1 MSVGRVRRILSIV
14 VFVGTCCVLS
24 ARAAQGADDGVP
36 HRGGRMIFYGGGP
49 MPDRIVELV
58 DGRSAADFLS
68 NSLPGSVVV
77 RNYDE
82 RNDRT
87 KLAAALA
94 KAPKCFGVGIAPAT
108 ALVRVGR
115 ELSVVGDG
123 AVVVLLPASASRPE
137 KMLRLREHMR
147 EDYLALRRA
156 AKARAADPFPKPE
169 LAKPMVAGG
178 SLFIVGGGSLP
189 EALRTKFVELAGGKR
204 AKIVVVPTASATADL
219 AADADVPWIQRAG
232 VADVRILH
240 ARTRAEAN
248 SPELLAKLQD
258 ATGVW
263 FGGGRQWRIVDA
275 YEGTKAYDA
284 YHDVLRR
291 GGVIGGSSAGAT
303 IQGEYLV
310 RGSPVVNTIMM
321 AEGYERG
328 FNFLPGAAID
338 QHFTQRG
345 RAPDMQALKRT
356 FPQLLGLGIDEATAV
371 VVSGTELEV
380 IGDNTVSIYPPTK
393 EPADGDGPQPQV
405 LRASERYDLRTF
417 SLIRAEK

>member
-1 MSVGRVRRILSIV
+1 MLMGRVRRIISIV
-14 VFVGTCCVLS
+14 VLVGTCCALS
-24 ARAAQGADDGVP
+24 ARAAQGADDGEP
-36 HRGGRMIFYGGGP
+36 HRGGRTIFYGGGP
-49 MPDRIVELV
+49 MPDRVVELV

-82 RNDRT
+82 RYDRP

-137 KMLRLREHMR
+137 KMLRFREHMR

-156 AKARAADPFPKPE
+156 AEARAGDPFPKPE
-169 LAKPMVAGG
+169 LAKPAVAGG
-178 SLFIVGGGSLP
+178 SLFIVGGGALP
-189 EALRTKFVELAGGKR
+189 EELRTKFVELAGGKQ
-204 AKIVVVPTASATADL
+204 AKIVVVPTASDTADL
-219 AADADVPWIQRAG
+219 AADVDVPWLQRAG
-232 VADVRILH
+232 VAEIRTLH
-240 ARTRAEAN
+240 AHTRAEAN

-275 YEGTKAYDA
+275 YEGTKIYDA
-284 YHDVLRR
+284 FHEVLRR

-328 FNFLPGAAID
+328 FNFLPGTAID
-338 QHFTQRG
+338 QHFSQRG
-345 RAPDMQALKRT
+345 REPDMQALKRT
-356 FPQLLGLGIDEATAV
+356 YPQLLGLGIDEATAIV
-371 VVSGTELEV
+371 VRGAEFEVLGKNSVSV
-380 IGDNTVSIYPPTK
+380 YPPTK
-393 EPADGDGPQPQV
+393 NPAGDDGPTAQRLQ
-405 LRASERYDLRTF
+405 AGDRYDLDRF
-417 SLIRAEK
+417 EIRKTD